1 MRQEPKYWANYYA
14 TTRTRTMISLRIT
27 ARQALEKSGDSFC
40 SSCLM
45 RPLSEQA
52 RSSSRIIARKQ
63 KLSGFLA
70 PRSFPDYFDSCQR
83 RIPEMKRLMQKKI
96 YANWR
101 FFNRSFRHC
110 SSVTLQ
116 QCHIAAV
123 SHCCRVKPLQSNTT
137 ALSSITLSC
146 DTMQHANYRL
156 IFAA

>member
-1 MRQEPKYWANYYA
+1 MWKGPKCWANYYA
-14 TTRTRTMISLRIT
+14 ITRTRATIILGKT
-27 ARQALEKSGDSFC
+27 ARQALKKSGDSFC

-70 PRSFPDYFDSCQR
+70 PRSFPDYFDSCRR
-83 RIPEMKRLMQKKI
+83 RIPEMKRLMQKMI

-110 SSVTLQ
+110 SSVILLHCNTV
-116 QCHIAAV
+116 AV
-123 SHCCRVKPLQSNTT
+123 SYCCRVKPLQSNTT